1 MINQFAR
8 AWMVNYQGMV
18 THAGMLCLVQED
30 GEMSTITDPRPSPIA
45 GVWYNGNKEALAS
58 EIDEYMNIA
67 TLPDLNGE
75 VVAVIAPH
83 AGYRYSG
90 RTAGYA
96 FRAVRGKAFDLVA
109 VISPYHQFHP
119 ADMLTSAHS
128 EYETPLGSLPVD
140 QECLQMFAESV
151 NKSGAAGT
159 LSTIQQDR
167 EHSLEIELPFLQ
179 RALTQP
185 FSLLPIMLRS
195 RSVLQLEAIGKALAG
210 VLRGRSALLVA
221 STDLSHFYPL
231 AIASKYDHEMLKQIE
246 YFSPQGVLAIEEQG
260 RGFACGGPAVAAVL
274 WAARELG
281 ATKARLLHY
290 STSAEQTGDS
300 SSVVGY
306 GAAAVLRPE

>member
-1 MINQFAR
+1 
-8 AWMVNYQGMV
+8 
-18 THAGMLCLVQED
+18 
-30 GEMSTITDPRPSPIA
+30 
-45 GVWYNGNKEALAS
+45 
-58 EIDEYMNIA
+58 MNIA